1 MTNHHEI
8 EVYVR
13 FSETDALGH
22 VNNVSYL
29 IYFEEART
37 KFFDEACGDKEL
49 AKHFIS
55 AAVTCDYLS
64 QAYAAQTLK
73 IETSVSRLGTKSF
86 TVEHLL
92 TEKETGRKLA
102 KGTAVL
108 VSFDYINQ
116 KTTSIP
122 SELRSRLESKL
133 VSG

>member
-1 MTNHHEI
+1 MAIPHEI

-37 KFFDEACGDKEL
+37 KFFEEVCDNKEL
-49 AKHFIS
+49 FKNFILAS
-55 AAVTCDYLS
+55 VTCDYLS
-64 QAYAAQTLK
+64 QAYAAQILK
-73 IETSVSRLGTKSF
+73 VKTTISRVGTKSF

-92 TEKETGRKLA
+92 SDKESNQIIA

-108 VSFDYINQ
+108 VAYDFNEQ
-116 KTTSIP
+116 KSITLP
-122 SELRSRLESKL
+122 SEVRYQLEDRLISN
-133 VSG
+133 

>member
-1 MTNHHEI
+1 MTHEI

-37 KFFDEACGDKEL
+37 KFFDEVCGNKEL
-49 AKHFIS
+49 AESFILAS
-55 AAVTCDYLS
+55 VTCDYLS
-64 QAYAAQTLK
+64 QAFAAQILK
-73 IETSVSRLGTKSF
+73 IETRVSRVGKKSF

-92 TEKETGRKLA
+92 KDKETNGIIA

-108 VSFDYINQ
+108 VAFDYKIQ
-116 KTTSIP
+116 KTISIP
-122 SELRSRLESKL
+122 SGVRSRLENRL
-133 VSG
+133 VSN

>member
-1 MTNHHEI
+1 M
-8 EVYVR
+8 
-13 FSETDALGH
+13 
-22 VNNVSYL
+22 
-29 IYFEEART
+29 
-37 KFFDEACGDKEL
+37 
-49 AKHFIS
+49 
-55 AAVTCDYLS
+55 AAVTRDYLS
-64 QAYAAQTLK
+64 QAFAAQTLK

-133 VSG
+133 VSGLIG

>member
-1 MTNHHEI
+1 MINHHQI

-49 AKHFIS
+49 ANNFIL

-86 TVEHLL
+86 TVDHLL
-92 TEKETGRKLA
+92 TDKETGRKIA

-108 VSFDYINQ
+108 VAFDYINQ
-116 KTTSIP
+116 ETTIIP
-122 SELRSRLESKL
+122 HEVRSRLESRL
-133 VSG
+133 ITS